1 MGKTMTRNEELNGLK
16 VMYETLA
23 SVPED
28 KRFDFFL
35 NNSPTFRKDVQPF
48 LPIDNPEENLDRYI
62 STEEMKLYQNYIA
75 LLSLR
80 NLAAMMY
87 PSYLKRAEYSARDM
101 SYPLDVVI
109 QG

>member
-16 VMYETLA
+16 AMYETLA
-23 SVPED
+23 SIPED

-48 LPIDNPEENLDRYI
+48 ISVDNPEESLNGYI
-62 STEEMKLYQNYIA
+62 TSDELKLYQNYIA
-75 LLSLR
+75 LVSLR

-87 PSYLKRAEYSARDM
+87 PNYLKRAEYSARDM